1 LTRIRTAV
9 AVLVIALPF
18 SVAVAGCG
26 GGSSSNNEDP
36 QQVLD
41 ETFNNPTKITSG
53 KLDVSLSGSAQ
64 GDQSGD
70 FSASISG
77 PFQTDPN
84 DDTAFPQLDLTANVS
99 GSAGGPSLSFDG
111 SLIATKDNAY
121 VEYQDQAYEVGT
133 DVFKRFATAYAQSAK
148 QNQSKS
154 GGSVLSRFGV
164 DPSAWLTNIT
174 NEGTTDVDGTDTIQI
189 HGDAD
194 VPQIVSD
201 LQKISQAT
209 GSSTAQQLTPQQVDQ
224 LKSSV
229 KDASIDVYSG
239 TDDHLLRKLAVSL
252 SIAPPASSGATVSSV
267 DADFSVTLSDVNQPQ
282 TITAPSNPKPI
293 SDLLGQFGLPGLP
306 GAGSGTGGFTFP
318 GSGGS
323 GGSGGTTNP
332 SYLKCVQQAK
342 TPDDI
347 SACAQKLQ

>member
-1 LTRIRTAV
+1 MTRIRTAV
-9 AVLVIALPF
+9 AVLAIALPIP
-18 SVAVAGCG
+18 AAAAGCG
-26 GGSSSNNEDP
+26 GGSSSSDEDP

-41 ETFNNPTKITSG
+41 QTFNNPTKITSG
-53 KLDVSLSGSAQ
+53 NLDVSINGSAQ

-77 PFQTDPN
+77 PFQVDPN

-99 GSAGGPSLSFDG
+99 GSAGGPSISFDG

-133 DVFKRFATAYAQSAK
+133 DVFKQFTQAYAQSAK
-148 QNQSKS
+148 QNQAKS
-154 GGSVLSRFGV
+154 GASVLSRFGV
-164 DPSAWLTNIT
+164 DPSNWLTNIT

-194 VPQIVSD
+194 VSQIVSD

-209 GSSTAQQLTPQQVDQ
+209 GSTTTQQLTPQQIDQ

-267 DADFSVTLSDVNQPQ
+267 DVDFSVALSDVNEPQ
-282 TITAPSNPKPI
+282 TIAAPSNAKPI
-293 SDLLGQFGLPGLP
+293 SDLLGQLGIPGLSGVP
-306 GAGSGTGGFTFP
+306 GGTGGFSLP
-318 GSGGS
+318 GGGS
-323 GGSGGTTNP
+323 SSGAGSA
-332 SYLKCVQQAK
+332 SYQSCIANAKSQSDYKKC
-342 TPDDI
+342 
-347 SACAQKLQ
+347 LNEL